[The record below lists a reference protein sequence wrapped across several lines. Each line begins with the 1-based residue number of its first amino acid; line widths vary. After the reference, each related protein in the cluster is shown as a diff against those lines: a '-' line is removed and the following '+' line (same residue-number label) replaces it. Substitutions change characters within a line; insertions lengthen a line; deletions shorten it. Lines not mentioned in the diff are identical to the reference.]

1 MRSAAE
7 GVSNDNGSGSGIGSG
22 SGSGIGSGSGSGVE
36 VALQEAASGVLDS
49 LKGRWSTLMASV
61 QTNIQDTIQQA
72 ASHIPF
78 GQSILPP
85 RASDVSQT
93 LSQRDT
99 NVPYGASPL
108 KKQKTDAVASC
119 ESQQAVPPT
128 SYTCLGV
135 TGEKLTWS
143 GAGSVTSACNCMFM
157 LKQVIHPLVAVPSC
171 LLHTYVLRLMLR
183 DDAI

>member
-1 MRSAAE
+1 
-7 GVSNDNGSGSGIGSG
+7 
-22 SGSGIGSGSGSGVE
+22 
-36 VALQEAASGVLDS
+36 
-49 LKGRWSTLMASV
+49 MASV
-61 QTNIQDTIQQA
+61 QTNIQETIQQA

-108 KKQKTDAVASC
+108 KKQKTDAVAPC

-157 LKQVIHPLVAVPSC
+157 LKQVTHPLAAVPSC
-171 LLHTYVLRLMLR
+171 LLHTHVLLLMLR

>member
-1 MRSAAE
+1 MQEASTIRANPKVIEFYTKMRSAAE
-7 GVSNDNGSGSGIGSG
+7 GASDIGLG
-22 SGSGIGSGSGSGVE
+22 TDGGAE
-36 VALQEAASGVLDS
+36 VALQAAPSGVLDS

-61 QTNIQDTIQQA
+61 QTNIQETIQEA

-85 RASDVSQT
+85 RACDVSQT

-99 NVPYGASPL
+99 NVPYGTSPL
-108 KKQKTDAVASC
+108 KKQKTDAAALC
-119 ESQQAVPPT
+119 GSQQAAQT

-143 GAGSVTSACNCMFM
+143 GVGTVTSACNCMFM
-157 LKQVIHPLVAVPSC
+157 LKQVTA
-171 LLHTYVLRLMLR
+171 
-183 DDAI
+183 